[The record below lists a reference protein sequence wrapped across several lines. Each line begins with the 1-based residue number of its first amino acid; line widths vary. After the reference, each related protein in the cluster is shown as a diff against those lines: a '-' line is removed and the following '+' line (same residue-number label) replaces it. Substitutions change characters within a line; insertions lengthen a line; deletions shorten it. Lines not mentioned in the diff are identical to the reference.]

1 MNSGQYL
8 VIKIA
13 TGTLAAALC
22 ISSVLNAQ
30 TSPPASQQGD
40 EASLKKLSL
49 EELANIEV
57 TSVGRRPEPVYQ
69 AAAAISVITQE
80 DIRRS
85 GVSSIA
91 DALRLA
97 TGLEVARSNGNSWSI
112 SARGFNG
119 SSNKMQVLFDGR
131 SVYSPLFSGT
141 FWDVQDTMLED
152 IERIEVIRG
161 PGATLWGSNAVNGVI
176 NIITKKTNDTQGGL
190 FVAGGGNEE
199 RVISGLRYGG
209 RAGDRG
215 YYRVYGRF
223 NYKDGLVF
231 SDGRSAEGPLRR
243 GFAGFRT
250 DLELSSA
257 SQLTL
262 QGNIYRGNAER
273 FRQEDINTRGGNL
286 LGLWTRQFSN
296 GSALRI
302 QTYYDRTSRSIP
314 PTFDEVRNTYD
325 IESQHNIP
333 VGERQQVV
341 WGLGYRASADRTRDF
356 PILRFEPRD
365 RTLQLFSTFAQDE
378 IELVPE
384 RLHLIAGSKFEHNAY
399 TGWEVQPTVRL
410 AWTTASRQLLWG
422 AISRAARIP
431 TRLDTDP
438 IIPGPPTLVG
448 NKDFKSEE
456 LIAYEIGYRVLPQER
471 FSFGL
476 STFYNDYDN
485 IRSQEAPLAP
495 GGPIVLGNTLQGHT
509 YGAELDVLVPILPW
523 WQVRAS
529 YSNLQVRLERKPGS
543 RDIAGGKSEA
553 NDPKNQFS
561 FRSMMDL
568 PRRVELDFWVRH
580 VSALPNPV
588 PLPGYTAFDV
598 RLGWKPL
605 EQLELSIIGQ
615 NLPEK
620 SHGEFQSAN
629 TAIREE
635 IQRGVYGKI
644 TFRFLKNNY

>member
-1 MNSGQYL
+1 MY
-8 VIKIA
+8 
-13 TGTLAAALC
+13 
-22 ISSVLNAQ
+22 
-30 TSPPASQQGD
+30 
-40 EASLKKLSL
+40 E
-49 EELANIEV
+49 
-57 TSVGRRPEPVYQ
+57 

-85 GVSSIA
+85 GVRSIA
-91 DALRLA
+91 EALRLA
-97 TGLEVARSNGNSWSI
+97 NGLEVARSNGNTWNI

-131 SVYSPLFSGT
+131 SIYSPLFSGT
-141 FWDVQDTMLED
+141 FWDVQDTLLED
-152 IERIEVIRG
+152 IDRIEVIRG

-176 NIITKKTNDTQGGL
+176 NIITKKASDTQDGL
-190 FVAGGGNEE
+190 FVAGTGTEE
-199 RVISGLRYGG
+199 LGFAGIRYGG
-209 RAGDRG
+209 RVGDRG
-215 YYRVYGRF
+215 HYRIYSKF
-223 NYKDGLVF
+223 NYTDALVF
-231 SDGRSAEGPLRR
+231 RDGRSAEDPLRR
-243 GFAGFRT
+243 GFGGFRT
-250 DLELSSA
+250 DLALSSTD
-257 SQLTL
+257 QLTL
-262 QGNIYRGNAER
+262 QGGIYRINSER
-273 FRQEDINTRGGNL
+273 FRQEDINARGGNL
-286 LGLWTRQFSN
+286 LGNWSHQFNN
-296 GSALRI
+296 GSGLQI

-325 IESQHNIP
+325 LESQHNIP

-356 PILRFEPRD
+356 PILRFEPPD
-365 RTLQLFSTFAQDE
+365 RTLHWFSLYAQDE
-378 IELVPE
+378 IALVPE
-384 RLHLIAGSKFEHNAY
+384 RLHLIAGSKFERNTY

-422 AISRAARIP
+422 AVSRAVRIP

-438 IIPGPPTLVG
+438 IIFTPPLMILG
-448 NKDFKSEE
+448 NKDFQSEE
-456 LIAYEIGYRVLPQER
+456 LVSYEIGYRVLPQER

-476 STFYNDYDN
+476 AAFYNDYDN

-495 GGPIVLGNTLQGHT
+495 GGPIVLGNTLRGHT

-568 PRRVELDFWVRH
+568 PLHLELDFWVRH

-588 PLPGYTAFDV
+588 PLPGYTTFDV
-598 RLGWKPL
+598 HLGWRPL
-605 EQLELSIIGQ
+605 DHLEVSIVGQ
-615 NLPEK
+615 NLSEE

-635 IQRGVYGKI
+635 VQRGVYGKI
-644 TFRFLKNNY
+644 TWGF